1 MSENLEVAKKII
13 KAYWREVANNAQV
26 GYSNMSYTDT
36 LITLSRIDEDL
47 EDHIKAVIK
56 IMKTAL
62 KELKD
67 DNNDAKG

>member
-1 MSENLEVAKKII
+1 MSKNLEVAKKII
-13 KAYWREVANNAQV
+13 RAYWREAANDAQV
-26 GYSNMSYTDT
+26 GYSNMSYVDT
-36 LITLSRIDEDL
+36 LVALSRIDEDI
-47 EDHIKAVIK
+47 EEHIKAVIK